1 LGPVQ
6 TRPWRSMWAEN
17 IRLIGSLPCATSTPS
32 YQVTLAPRSSSSRC
46 STREK
51 ECSAP
56 TTAGLR
62 IRHFRISRKAVR
74 LFMRAP
80 QRDKKQ
86 VGCGDETTLTGKEK
100 EALMAPLMRFRHQS

>member
-1 LGPVQ
+1 
-6 TRPWRSMWAEN
+6 MWAEN
-17 IRLIGSLPCATSTPS
+17 SRLIGSVPRATSTPS
-32 YQVTLAPRSSSSRC
+32 YQVALAPRTPSARC
-46 STREK
+46 SARK
-51 ECSAP
+51 NECSAP
-56 TTAGLR
+56 TPAGLR
-62 IRHFRISRKAVR
+62 IRLFRISRKAVR